1 MTSKVFVLAGM
12 ISFVGLLPLRV
23 TGQGVQNPRSKDQ
36 SLGSAASDKI
46 KTKTW
51 KTLDELAA
59 EEKAM
64 LDLRADTPRD
74 PQISY
79 LPAEKF
85 PFSAPYTAEEMGLRS
100 MEFPHSPF
108 WNCTLIDIAA
118 SVTNTGFMDQRV
130 TIIPILYLPEGG
142 FAEQLYAAKAGQEVY
157 RWLSQSVSPPERYG
171 NQTLYVGY
179 RNDQTFTTKLD
190 LFAYSPALRRVRRQ
204 PQPRREDRLP
214 NSASTF
220 DDLIGRDAWEFKWR
234 ILGTDVLQHTVR
246 FPVTRQTAVL
256 TDEKGGYIDVPASE
270 IKLMGNDYPLY
281 TVDGGVKCFVVEA
294 VPKQEWLKD
303 YYMSKLIYWLDQQSF
318 FPLRIEEYDKEG
330 KLAFVNVRTGTR
342 ANPALGDHGY
352 AVLFDLWWDIPIDLL
367 SASIHGILPRSWSEE
382 DKRIFFSPGFMRRE
396 WFLEPPKTLMVL
408 NSPDEF
414 YLRPALEKGK
424 FPGER
429 KIELPATLE
438 VRIEA
443 QEREGRL
450 VF

>member
-1 MTSKVFVLAGM
+1 MTSKGFILAGM
-12 ISFVGLLPLRV
+12 IAFVGLLPLRV
-23 TGQGVQNPRSKDQ
+23 PGQEVQGAKSKVQGLDF
-36 SLGSAASDKI
+36 AASNES

-51 KTLDELAA
+51 KTLDELSV

-64 LDLRADTPRD
+64 LDLRVDTPRD
-74 PQISY
+74 PQIPY

-85 PFSAPYTAEEMGLRS
+85 PFAAPYTAEEMGLRA
-100 MEFPHSPF
+100 MEFPHTPF

-130 TIIPILYLPEGG
+130 TIIPVLYLPEGG
-142 FAEQLYAAKAGQEVY
+142 FAEQLYATKPGQEVY

-234 ILGTDVLQHTVR
+234 ILGTAVLHHTVR

-256 TDEKGGYIDVPASE
+256 TDEKGGYIDVPANE
-270 IKLMGNDYPLY
+270 IRLMGKDYPLY

-294 VPKQEWLKD
+294 IPKPEWLKD
-303 YYMSKLIYWLDQQSF
+303 YYMSKLIYWLDQESF

-330 KLAFVNVRTGTR
+330 KLAFINVRTGTR

-352 AVLFDLWWDIPIDLL
+352 VVLFDLWWDIPIDLL

-396 WFLEPPKTLMVL
+396 WFLEPPKSLMVL

-414 YLRPALEKGK
+414 YLRPALEKGQ
-424 FPGER
+424 FPEER
-429 KIELPATLE
+429 KIELPAALE
-438 VRIEA
+438 GRIEA